1 MFDRTGT
8 APEEESTSARRFS
21 GPLAFRT
28 TERQS
33 NRPFHLAVDNMPN
46 AMLVIGGSGE
56 ILASNRAADGF
67 FLHGSGQ
74 LTGRQIDDLLPDLS
88 IALDGESWSRFC
100 DRPQTRT
107 LGGDR
112 PLTAVR
118 SDGAVVPIEIRLK
131 TVVDGAIPHI
141 FASLT
146 DVTERVKQEARQ
158 EAAAAAQL
166 HLQPRDRGSR
176 RPARDGGRRR
186 ARRDDRRRPGEG
198 RRCPEAGPG
207 HSLAEAALMTRCR
220 RRTRGRGCRS
230 RRARFSRCRR
240 SC

>member
-28 TERQS
+28 TERQG

-146 DVTERVKQEARQ
+146 DVTERVMQEARQ
-158 EAAAAAQL
+158 AAAAAAQL
-166 HLQPRDRGSR
+166 HVQQVIADLA
-176 RPARDGGRRR
+176 ARLVTVDDIALDETIVDGLRQV
-186 ARRDDRRRPGEG
+186 
-198 RRCPEAGPG
+198 
-207 HSLAEAALMTRCR
+207 AEALKLDQAILWHKPLDQAIPPPYSWSRLPQSPSAAL
-220 RRTRGRGCRS
+220 S
-230 RRARFSRCRR
+230 SLL
-240 SC
+240 